1 MKGITDMDTD
11 NIIISDDR
19 EEKRHKITMPEYLTV
34 SSSPHVRTQSS
45 TQTVMLTVL
54 IALLPALVW
63 GIYTFGLRT
72 LIVTLLSVITCVTSE
87 FLYQKLMKKRITVSD
102 LSAAVTG
109 VILAFNLPPAI
120 PYYLV
125 IIGGVFAII
134 VIKQL
139 FGGIGKNFLNP
150 ALAARVFLF
159 MAWPKPMATYTAP
172 GWVPI
177 FASDSDIVASATPL
191 ASLKSGNLSA
201 INLDIVQA
209 FIGDKAGCIGE
220 ISCMLLLVGGLLMLV
235 RRVITWH
242 IPVSFIGTVAFLT
255 YTFAPQS
262 ADAVS
267 FMIYSVLSGGLF
279 LGAWF
284 MATDYVTCPLNPTGR
299 IIYGIGCGAITVFIR
314 FFAGFNEGVSFAI
327 LVMNLLVWY
336 IDKFTRPRPF
346 GKIKTKKTADG
357 GAK

>member
-1 MKGITDMDTD
+1 MDTQ
-11 NIIISDDR
+11 NHT
-19 EEKRHKITMPEYLTV
+19 EKRKGASMPEFLTV
-34 SSSPHVRTQSS
+34 SASPHVRADATPRSL
-45 TQTVMLTVL
+45 MLTVI

-63 GIYTFGLRT
+63 AIYIYGFRT
-72 LIVTLLSVITCVTSE
+72 LFVTLLSVITCVSSE
-87 FLYQKLMKKRITVSD
+87 FLYEKLMKKRITVSD
-102 LSAAVTG
+102 LSAVVTG
-109 VILAFNLPPAI
+109 VILAFNLPPTI

-125 IIGGVFAII
+125 IVGGIFAI
-134 VIKQL
+134 VVVKQL

-159 MAWPKPMATYTAP
+159 IAWPKPMATFAAP
-172 GWVPI
+172 EWLPLFGSN
-177 FASDSDIVASATPL
+177 ADTVASATPL
-191 ASLKSGNLSA
+191 AAIKSGDLST
-201 INLDIVQA
+201 INLDIIQA

-220 ISCMLLLVGGLLMLV
+220 ISCMLLFVGGLLMLF

-242 IPVSFIGTVAFLT
+242 IPVSFIGTVALLT
-255 YTFAPQS
+255 YVFAPTS

-267 FMIYSVLSGGLF
+267 FMVYSVLSGGLF

-284 MATDYVTCPLNPTGR
+284 MATDYVTCPINPTGR

-336 IDKFTRPRPF
+336 IDKFTRPKPF
-346 GKIKTKKTADG
+346 GKYKKQKKADG

>member
-1 MKGITDMDTD
+1 MDTQ
-11 NIIISDDR
+11 NHT
-19 EEKRHKITMPEYLTV
+19 EKRKGVSMPEYLTV
-34 SSSPHVRTQSS
+34 SSSPHVRADATSRS
-45 TQTVMLTVL
+45 LMLTVI

-63 GIYTFGLRT
+63 AIYIYGLRT
-72 LIVTLLSVITCVTSE
+72 IAVTLLSVVTCVGSE
-87 FLYQKLMKKRITVSD
+87 ILYEKLMKKRITAGD

-109 VILAFNLPPAI
+109 IILAFNLPPTI

-125 IIGGVFAII
+125 IIGGIFAIV

-159 MAWPKPMATYTAP
+159 IAWPKPMATFVSP
-172 GWVPI
+172 KWVPFI
-177 FASDSDIVASATPL
+177 TNEADIVASATPL
-191 ASLKSGNLSA
+191 ASIKSGDLST

-209 FIGDKAGCIGE
+209 FIGYKAGCIGE
-220 ISCMLLLVGGLLMLV
+220 ISCMLLLVGGLLMLF

-255 YTFAPQS
+255 YVFAPTT

-267 FMIYSVLSGGLF
+267 FMTYSILSGGLF

-284 MATDYVTCPLNPTGR
+284 MATDYVTSPINPTGR

-336 IDKFTRPRPF
+336 IDKFTRPKPF
-346 GKIKTKKTADG
+346 GKYKSAKKADG

>member
-1 MKGITDMDTD
+1 MRREINMDTQ
-11 NIIISDDR
+11 NHS
-19 EEKRHKITMPEYLTV
+19 EKKHRVSMPEYLTV
-34 SSSPHVRTQSS
+34 SSSPHVRAVSTTQSL
-45 TQTVMLTVL
+45 MLTVV

-63 GIYTFGLRT
+63 GIYIYGLRT
-72 LIVTLLSVITCVTSE
+72 LTVTLLSVITCVASE
-87 FLYQKLMKKRITVSD
+87 FLYEKLMKKPITVGD
-102 LSAAVTG
+102 LSASVTG
-109 VILAFNLPPAI
+109 IILAFNLPPTI

-125 IIGGVFAII
+125 VIGGVFAIV

-159 MAWPKPMATYTAP
+159 ISWPKPMATFTSP
-172 GWVPI
+172 HWVPV
-177 FASDSDIVASATPL
+177 FSDGSDIVASATPL
-191 ASLKSGNLSA
+191 ASLKSGDMST
-201 INLDIVQA
+201 INLDIIQA
-209 FIGDKAGCIGE
+209 FIGEKAGCIGE
-220 ISCMLLLVGGLLMLV
+220 ISCMLLLVGGLLMLF

-255 YTFAPQS
+255 YVFAPS
-262 ADAVS
+262 TADAMS
-267 FMIYSVLSGGLF
+267 FMVYSVLSGGLF

-284 MATDYVTCPLNPTGR
+284 MATDYVTSPINPTGR
-299 IIYGIGCGAITVFIR
+299 IIYGVGCGAITVFIR

-346 GKIKTKKTADG
+346 GKIKTEKAVSG
-357 GAK
+357 GEK